1 LVRRSRGG
9 GRRHQFLDAAER
21 WLPLNRLEGIDV

>member
-1 LVRRSRGG
+1 LVRRPRGG
-9 GRRHQFLDAAER
+9 ERRHRFLDVAER